1 MLIKFYKVKDS
12 EIRRVY
18 EVNDAGE
25 KVKPVAVI
33 GTVKELLEREWIL
46 PDGTDGNMDKW
57 LVLALRSEQCVAECD
72 TLEQAKNWARS
83 VIRW

>member
-1 MLIKFYKVKDS
+1 MKIKFYKVKD
-12 EIRRVY
+12 R
-18 EVNDAGE
+18 NDAGE
-25 KVKPVAVI
+25 KVRPVAVI

-57 LVLALRSEQCVAECD
+57 LVLALRSERCVAECD